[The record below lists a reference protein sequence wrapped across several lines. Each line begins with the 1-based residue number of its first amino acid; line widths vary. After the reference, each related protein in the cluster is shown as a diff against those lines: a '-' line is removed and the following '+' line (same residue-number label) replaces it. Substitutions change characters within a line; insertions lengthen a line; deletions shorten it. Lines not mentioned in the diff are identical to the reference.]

1 MKNLGILISGR
12 GSNMESILKA
22 IKKQKI
28 PINPAVV
35 ISNKSNAKGLTIAKK
50 MGVQTVVIDS
60 SKYKGNRLQFDK
72 EIISI
77 LRKYKVT
84 PTNGLV
90 CLAGFMRII
99 SPYFI
104 KEYKNKILNIHP
116 ALLPAFPGLDAQKQ
130 AIEFGAKYS
139 GCTVHFVDEG
149 VDTGPIIIQEIVKIG
164 NNDTEKTLTKKILV
178 KEFDKLE
185 VKDAVDFATNL
196 VTWADVIR
204 KSFFEGAIDEL
215 ISTRRLVHIAQAY
228 KMFDNKLKAIEMC
241 VARFDSETK
250 ATFLDLYTKVDAEAE
265 AYEDAID
272 EEEQLILE
280 NLEEN
285 SIVFSPYKPFQ
296 LLLQEGAVNL
306 V

>member
-1 MKNLGILISGR
+1 
-12 GSNMESILKA
+12 MESILKA

-35 ISNKSNAKGLTIAKK
+35 ISNKSNAKGLAIAKK
-50 MGVQTVVIDS
+50 MGVQTAVIDS
-60 SKYKGNRLQFDK
+60 SKYKGKRLQFDK
-72 EIISI
+72 EIIAT
-77 LRKYKVT
+77 LRKYNVT

-164 NNDTEKTLTKKILV
+164 NKDTGKILTKKILAKEHEIYPKAVELFAKKKLSIKGRRV
-178 KEFDKLE
+178 K
-185 VKDAVDFATNL
+185 
-196 VTWADVIR
+196 
-204 KSFFEGAIDEL
+204 
-215 ISTRRLVHIAQAY
+215 
-228 KMFDNKLKAIEMC
+228 
-241 VARFDSETK
+241 
-250 ATFLDLYTKVDAEAE
+250 
-265 AYEDAID
+265 
-272 EEEQLILE
+272 IL
-280 NLEEN
+280 
-285 SIVFSPYKPFQ
+285 S
-296 LLLQEGAVNL
+296 
-306 V
+306 

>member
-1 MKNLGILISGR
+1 
-12 GSNMESILKA
+12 MESILKA

-28 PINPAVV
+28 PINPAVI

-164 NNDTEKTLTKKILV
+164 NMDTEKTLTKKILV
-178 KEFDKLE
+178 KEHKIYP
-185 VKDAVDFATNL
+185 KAVELFA
-196 VTWADVIR
+196 
-204 KSFFEGAIDEL
+204 KKK
-215 ISTRRLVHIAQAY
+215 ISIKGRRVRI
-228 KMFDNKLKAIEMC
+228 
-241 VARFDSETK
+241 S
-250 ATFLDLYTKVDAEAE
+250 
-265 AYEDAID
+265 
-272 EEEQLILE
+272 
-280 NLEEN
+280 
-285 SIVFSPYKPFQ
+285 S
-296 LLLQEGAVNL
+296 
-306 V
+306 